1 MRPDRIVVGEA
12 RGEELLVLLQAMNT
26 GHSGSGFTLHANSI
40 EDVWPR
46 MLAIL
51 VGTGASSEFS
61 RLLVSS
67 ALSWVIQVQRLN
79 GRRVVTAIERFRIP
93 NV

>member
-1 MRPDRIVVGEA
+1 M
-12 RGEELLVLLQAMNT
+12 
-26 GHSGSGFTLHANSI
+26 

-46 MLAIL
+46 MFAIL

-79 GRRVVTAIERFRIP
+79 GIRVVTSIERLRIP
-93 NV
+93 HV